1 MKKVLFTIAS
11 VFMLAL
17 NVVAQAP
24 EKMSYQSV
32 IRDADDDLIETATV
46 GVQISILQGAIDG
59 TTVYAETHAPTTNI
73 NGLISLEIGTGTVVS
88 GDFSAINWG
97 DGPFYIKSETD
108 PEGGMDY
115 TITGTSQLMS
125 VPYAFHAN
133 IADSIVGGITV
144 TEMDTALWNNHTD
157 STDIATMGFITE
169 SIGRTYEVGDFAQGG
184 VVVWVDETAQHGIVC
199 AKEDFETVRWFA
211 GTYGRTRCGGNGPL
225 AGEMNTSII
234 ISSQVA
240 IGDDGGD
247 YAAALCNELVVT
259 EDDISYSDWYL
270 PSSEEM
276 GIMGANR
283 LLIDATAIA
292 NGGTA
297 IQFSPYWTSNE
308 SVDAPTTDA
317 RAKLINPDGVSDMNT
332 NKAAT
337 FNVRA
342 FRRF

>member
-1 MKKVLFTIAS
+1 MKKILFTLAAS
-11 VFMLAL
+11 LMLTLSA
-17 NVVAQAP
+17 VAQAP

-32 IRDADDDLIETATV
+32 IRDAADDLIETTTV

-59 TTVYAETHAPTTNI
+59 TIVYAETHSPTTNS

-97 DGPFYIKSETD
+97 EGPFFIKSETD
-108 PEGGMDY
+108 PTGGMDY

-125 VPYAFHAN
+125 VPYAFYSN
-133 IADSIVGGITV
+133 IADSLAGGITV
-144 TEMDTALWNNHTD
+144 TATDTAVWNNHTD
-157 STDIATMGFITE
+157 STDIAGMGFITE

-184 VVVWVDETAQHGIVC
+184 VVVGVDETGQHGIVC

-211 GTYGRTRCGGNGPL
+211 GTYGRTRCDGNGPL
-225 AGEMNTSII
+225 AGEMNTAII
-234 ISSQVA
+234 IAAQVA
-240 IGDDGGD
+240 IGDDGGNF
-247 YAAALCNELVVT
+247 AAALCNELVST
-259 EDDISYSDWYL
+259 EDGIAYSDWYL

-276 GIMGANR
+276 GIMGMNR
-283 LLIDATAIA
+283 LLIDAAAIA

-308 SVDAPTTDA
+308 SADEPVTDA
-317 RAKLINPDGVSDMNT
+317 RAKLINPDGVSEMNT